1 MSPALNGI
9 CSSGSTGLP
18 KIILNT
24 APAMWT
30 PLHGVPFMAQWAPVS
45 QPQKILVPAP
55 MYHTNGF
62 NTLNYLLGGDQL
74 VVLEKFDAAVVLD
87 VIERH
92 RITHFHRDADDAG
105 PHRRHSRRR
114 GP

>member
-1 MSPALNGI
+1 
-9 CSSGSTGLP
+9 
-18 KIILNT
+18 
-24 APAMWT
+24 
-30 PLHGVPFMAQWAPVS
+30 MAQWAPVS
-45 QPQKILVPAP
+45 QPQTILVPAP

-92 RITHFHRDADDAG
+92 RITDFHRDADDAV

>member
-1 MSPALNGI
+1 MS
-9 CSSGSTGLP
+9 T
-18 KIILNT
+18 
-24 APAMWT
+24 
-30 PLHGVPFMAQWAPVS
+30 PFMAQWAPVS
-45 QPQKILVPAP
+45 QPQTILVPAP

-74 VVLEKFDAAVVLD
+74 VVLEKFDAAAGSRCDRASSHHEL
-87 VIERH
+87 
-92 RITHFHRDADDAG
+92 HRDADDAV